1 MSELFDAYEVI
12 FSMIGLYAA
21 ILTTLGVIGSRG
33 RTVEVGCE
41 DVLRDRVIVLSVSDL
56 EFLDSEKV
64 DPLAETQEVEIL
76 ALGGF

>member
-1 MSELFDAYEVI
+1 MFEVI
-12 FSMIGLYAA
+12 FTMIGLYAA

-33 RTVEVGCE
+33 RTVDVGCA
-41 DVLRDRVIVLSVSDL
+41 DVLKDRVIVLSVSDL